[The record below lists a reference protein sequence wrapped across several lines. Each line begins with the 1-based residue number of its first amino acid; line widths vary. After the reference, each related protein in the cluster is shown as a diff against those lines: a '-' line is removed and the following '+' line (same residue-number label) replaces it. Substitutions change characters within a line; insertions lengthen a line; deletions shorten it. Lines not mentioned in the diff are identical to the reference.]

1 MMIEKRI
8 LVVDDDESICL
19 LLKSALV
26 TRGYEV
32 FTADNPSQALQ
43 ILDNNT
49 VLVIFIDLNLPE
61 MNGVELCRKI
71 IKRNPL
77 TIAYAITGDA
87 SHFEL
92 AECKGAGFEDYF
104 KKPARLLDIF
114 NAAERAFE
122 KLERWKKS

>member
-1 MMIEKRI
+1 MIEKRV
-8 LVVDDDESICL
+8 LVIDDEESICL
-19 LLKSALV
+19 LLKSALT

-32 FTADNPSQALQ
+32 FTAGSPSEALE
-43 ILDNNT
+43 ILDQNT
-49 VLVIFIDLNLPE
+49 ILVMFMDLNLPE
-61 MNGVELCRKI
+61 MNGVELCKEI

-77 TIAYAITGDA
+77 TIAYAITGYA

-104 KKPARLLDIF
+104 KKPVRLLDIF

-122 KLERWKKS
+122 KLERWKKN

>member
-1 MMIEKRI
+1 MIEKRV
-8 LVVDDDESICL
+8 LVIDDEESICL
-19 LLKSALV
+19 LLKSALT

-32 FTADNPSQALQ
+32 FTAGLPSEALK
-43 ILDNNT
+43 ILDQDT
-49 VLVIFIDLNLPE
+49 ILVMFMDLNLPE
-61 MNGVELCRKI
+61 MNGVQLCKEI

-77 TIAYAITGDA
+77 TIIYAITGYA

-104 KKPARLLDIF
+104 KKPVRLLDIF

-122 KLERWKKS
+122 KLERWKKN